1 MASREEPQ
9 VDDTR
14 GLPDRPA
21 PQETLFEDEST
32 EEEAVEQAAPAA
44 ERNGEAPNARTAEP
58 VSPARPRGV
67 GSFAGGPPPVSSPP
81 PTMPLFTQPEPP
93 RADAASRFRV
103 TTVESTA
110 AFRPAGP
117 PPVRPAA
124 TEPPAE
130 APAPDAEASSEPAD
144 ATEAAEPTSEAV
156 EAAESA
162 EAAAVQSASGATDT
176 GSETAEAAEPEAET
190 PAPKPKRTRAS
201 RSRAKARADAPT
213 EAIPPIAASTAE
225 MPEAETPTILLSA
238 VEAITVEATPIPAEA
253 LEAEVE
259 ETAEAP
265 RATDAEAEEAE
276 ETAEAPRATEAEP
289 GVTGPE
295 PGVIEPEPSV
305 AEPEPGVAEPG
316 REPEAAAEGPA
327 AAASEPAETP
337 PGSSE
342 PADGAPAAAA
352 ETIPV
357 GYGPVAAA
365 ETKDAAEAAEEPTV
379 AEAGV
384 RETHT
389 AEPPTRAAGTRS
401 RRRRGRSSRT
411 AAPSE
416 GEPAAQAEAAG
427 GGEPSGQAE
436 ATRSTMT
443 PDPLVAGTAQPLG
456 AREAAE
462 ATRAATG
469 TGAEEQAIEG
479 GDDTADTAEGP
490 AGSARTR
497 ARRRRRAA
505 AKARLRGVPL
515 GETEAL
521 DTPEAEDADAAT
533 RAGGT
538 ATAVAPSDSGE
549 ATADTAT
556 APGGPTRTDRSAPV
570 QGDRQGRER
579 GGRQRAAASAAP
591 ADTETDAELPTPAR
605 GRGRG
610 RRRGNGSRGQG
621 EAAAPAAAAA
631 VAEPAAR
638 TSAPER
644 STRLEANR
652 TRGVR
657 QGADRGRRRRRGGL
671 TEDQKRILREGPE
684 RRMLVTEGAER
695 TQIGVIEG
703 RALVEHYVTRKSG
716 RSLVGNIY
724 LGRVQNVLP
733 GMEAA
738 FVDVGKGRNAVLYAG
753 EVNYNEEDLD
763 GEAPRIERALKP
775 GQAILVQVTKDPIGA
790 KGARLTT
797 QVSLAGRYLVLQPED
812 STFGI
817 SRRLPEAERI
827 RLREIL
833 KEVRPKG
840 LGLIVRTAAEGATA
854 DDLRADLARL
864 QARWETI
871 ERKAKKAS
879 PPAVIYQEPELV
891 VRVIRDIFSPDFVEL
906 VVDAPGLYERVKAY
920 LEEVAPDLLPK
931 VHAHDGKL
939 PLFEQ
944 YRVTEQIHKALER
957 KVWLPSG
964 GSLVIDQTEAMTVVD
979 VNTGKYVGKSNLE
992 ETVVATNLEAAEE
1005 IVRQL
1010 RLRDIGGIIIIDFID
1025 MLFEK
1030 NQQAVVERLRSALA
1044 RDKTK
1049 SQVME
1054 VSSLG
1059 LVQMTRKRVS
1069 GGLLDNF
1076 SETCPAC
1083 EGRGVVITHE
1093 V

>member
-14 GLPDRPA
+14 GLPDVPA
-21 PQETLFEDEST
+21 PQETLFEEP
-32 EEEAVEQAAPAA
+32 EEEQAEPEATAAP
-44 ERNGEAPNARTAEP
+44 ERNGDAPGAQGAT
-58 VSPARPRGV
+58 VSPGRPRGMA
-67 GSFAGGPPPVSSPP
+67 SFAGGPPPVSTPP
-81 PTMPLFTQPEPP
+81 PTQPLFTQTEITPP
-93 RADAASRFRV
+93 ATPSFQV
-103 TTVESTA
+103 ITVESTA

-117 PPVRPAA
+117 PPPA
-124 TEPPAE
+124 PALTE
-130 APAPDAEASSEPAD
+130 APAAL
-144 ATEAAEPTSEAV
+144 
-156 EAAESA
+156 
-162 EAAAVQSASGATDT
+162 
-176 GSETAEAAEPEAET
+176 AAEPE
-190 PAPKPKRTRAS
+190 
-201 RSRAKARADAPT
+201 D
-213 EAIPPIAASTAE
+213 
-225 MPEAETPTILLSA
+225 
-238 VEAITVEATPIPAEA
+238 
-253 LEAEVE
+253 EVE
-259 ETAEAP
+259 DGDEETTARSEPTTAPQATAAPETA
-265 RATDAEAEEAE
+265 
-276 ETAEAPRATEAEP
+276 
-289 GVTGPE
+289 VPE
-295 PGVIEPEPSV
+295 PAAE
-305 AEPEPGVAEPG
+305 AEPEPEPRAPKPRPARRSRSGRAARERAE
-316 REPEAAAEGPA
+316 
-327 AAASEPAETP
+327 
-337 PGSSE
+337 
-342 PADGAPAAAA
+342 AAAA
-352 ETIPV
+352 ETTTTGASGPEAAAAEEPV
-357 GYGPVAAA
+357 AESTAETPVAASEA
-365 ETKDAAEAAEEPTV
+365 PGAVTDQPASATTEAQAAAAPSDAPDATAATEAPEAAEAA
-379 AEAGV
+379 ASEAPSG
-384 RETHT
+384 RS
-389 AEPPTRAAGTRS
+389 GTRS
-401 RRRRGRSSRT
+401 RRRRSRSGR
-411 AAPSE
+411 AA
-416 GEPAAQAEAAG
+416 AAQAQADAESEPITEGEAATQPETSAPSAAIAG
-427 GGEPSGQAE
+427 QPPSGEAGTTSAAIATAAGNAPLTPGTAE
-436 ATRSTMT
+436 ATG
-443 PDPLVAGTAQPLG
+443 D
-456 AREAAE
+456 AA
-462 ATRAATG
+462 
-469 TGAEEQAIEG
+469 
-479 GDDTADTAEGP
+479 DDADEP

-505 AKARLRGVPL
+505 AKARLRGSSPVDTDDQASDAGTGQGSAPAATQPASRQPAPAAPERPAVPERPAAPVRPQAPQ
-515 GETEAL
+515 GRGNARQQ
-521 DTPEAEDADAAT
+521 AAADAAPE
-533 RAGGT
+533 
-538 ATAVAPSDSGE
+538 AP
-549 ATADTAT
+549 AAD
-556 APGGPTRTDRSAPV
+556 
-570 QGDRQGRER
+570 
-579 GGRQRAAASAAP
+579 AAP
-591 ADTETDAELPTPAR
+591 AAPAGDEAPPSR

-610 RRRGNGSRGQG
+610 RRRVGSRSQTEQADGTATEQ
-621 EAAAPAAAAA
+621 APART
-631 VAEPAAR
+631 PAPA
-638 TSAPER
+638 ER
-644 STRLEANR
+644 STRLEAAR
-652 TRGVR
+652 TRGAR
-657 QGADRGRRRRRGGL
+657 QGQGPDRSRRRRGGL
-671 TEDQKRILREGPE
+671 TEDQKRVLREGPE

-703 RALVEHYVTRKSG
+703 RTLVEHYVTRKAG
-716 RSLVGNIY
+716 RSMVGNIY

-738 FVDVGKGRNAVLYAG
+738 FVDIGKGRNAVLYAG

-763 GEAPRIERALKP
+763 GEAPRIEKALKP

-817 SRRLPEAERI
+817 SRRLPEGERI

-840 LGLIVRTAAEGATA
+840 LGLIVRTAADGATA
-854 DDLRADLARL
+854 DDLRADLTRL

-871 ERKAKKAS
+871 ERKARKAS

-906 VVDAPGLYERVKAY
+906 VVDAPGLFQRVQSY

-931 VHAHDGKL
+931 VRAHDGQL
-939 PLFEQ
+939 ALFEQ

-1069 GGLLDNF
+1069 GGLLDSF

>member
-14 GLPDRPA
+14 GLPDVPA
-21 PQETLFEDEST
+21 PQETLFEEDPKPEETT
-32 EEEAVEQAAPAA
+32 EATATPDLNGDAPS
-44 ERNGEAPNARTAEP
+44 PTAEASGV
-58 VSPARPRGV
+58 VSPARPRGMA
-67 GSFAGGPPPVSSPP
+67 SFPGGPPPVSTPP
-81 PTMPLFTQPEPP
+81 PTVPLFTQPEP
-93 RADAASRFRV
+93 AAAPSFRV

-117 PPVRPAA
+117 PPPAPPVTEPPPA
-124 TEPPAE
+124 LAAETEAEVAAEVATEATSAGNEAPVEVEGEAASPPEVAAPEAAAAGEATTAETEPPAAAGAETTEAE
-130 APAPDAEASSEPAD
+130 APPAKPARRSRGGRGKARDRAEAA
-144 ATEAAEPTSEAV
+144 
-156 EAAESA
+156 SA
-162 EAAAVQSASGATDT
+162 EA
-176 GSETAEAAEPEAET
+176 
-190 PAPKPKRTRAS
+190 
-201 RSRAKARADAPT
+201 
-213 EAIPPIAASTAE
+213 
-225 MPEAETPTILLSA
+225 
-238 VEAITVEATPIPAEA
+238 
-253 LEAEVE
+253 
-259 ETAEAP
+259 
-265 RATDAEAEEAE
+265 
-276 ETAEAPRATEAEP
+276 RATEA
-289 GVTGPE
+289 
-295 PGVIEPEPSV
+295 
-305 AEPEPGVAEPG
+305 
-316 REPEAAAEGPA
+316 PA
-327 AAASEPAETP
+327 QAPAGTE
-337 PGSSE
+337 
-342 PADGAPAAAA
+342 APAAAA
-352 ETIPV
+352 QAPEAPPAGPAAPPATSAAPPAGTET
-357 GYGPVAAA
+357 A
-365 ETKDAAEAAEEPTV
+365 ELPV
-379 AEAGV
+379 AEA
-384 RETHT
+384 ETVQT
-389 AEPPTRAAGTRS
+389 APVEPSADEQPARPGTRS
-401 RRRRGRSSRT
+401 RRRRSRGGRS
-411 AAPSE
+411 
-416 GEPAAQAEAAG
+416 AAQAAGEQATTPESETATQPMAALRAAG
-427 GGEPSGQAE
+427 AGDEGTAELPATPAASVDVDADADQGATTVVLPTATAE
-436 ATRSTMT
+436 AEPEEDST
-443 PDPLVAGTAQPLG
+443 D
-456 AREAAE
+456 EAL
-462 ATRAATG
+462 T
-469 TGAEEQAIEG
+469 EG
-479 GDDTADTAEGP
+479 
-490 AGSARTR
+490 GSARTR

-505 AKARLRGVPL
+505 AKARLRSVDTDEPKAGAA
-515 GETEAL
+515 TEA
-521 DTPEAEDADAAT
+521 TPTPAPAQPATQAAPARPEKPAASPAERPQGSSSRGPGRQRGAANVAASTAPAADAAT
-533 RAGGT
+533 
-538 ATAVAPSDSGE
+538 DE
-549 ATADTAT
+549 A
-556 APGGPTRTDRSAPV
+556 
-570 QGDRQGRER
+570 
-579 GGRQRAAASAAP
+579 
-591 ADTETDAELPTPAR
+591 TPAR
-605 GRGRG
+605 SRGRG
-610 RRRGNGSRGQG
+610 RRRVGPRSQG
-621 EAAAPAAAAA
+621 EAAATP
-631 VAEPAAR
+631 VTEPAPAR
-638 TSAPER
+638 TPVPAER
-644 STRLEANR
+644 STRLEASKAR
-652 TRGVR
+652 GTRQG

-671 TEDQKRILREGPE
+671 TEDQKRVLREGPE

-703 RALVEHYVTRKSG
+703 RTLVEHYVTRKSG
-716 RSLVGNIY
+716 RSMVGNIY
-724 LGRVQNVLP
+724 QGRVQNVLP

-738 FVDVGKGRNAVLYAG
+738 FVDIGKGRNAVLYAG

-763 GEAPRIERALKP
+763 GEAPRIEKALKP

-817 SRRLPEAERI
+817 SRRLPENERI

-871 ERKAKKAS
+871 ERKARKAS

-906 VVDAPGLYERVKAY
+906 VVDAPGLYERVKSY

-931 VHAHDGKL
+931 VHAHDGRL
-939 PLFEQ
+939 ALFEQ

-992 ETVVATNLEAAEE
+992 ETVVATNLEAADE

-1030 NQQAVVERLRSALA
+1030 NQHAVVERLRSALA

-1069 GGLLDNF
+1069 GGLLDSF

-1083 EGRGVVITHE
+1083 EGRGVVITHD

>member
-9 VDDTR
+9 VEDTR
-14 GLPDRPA
+14 GLPDVPA
-21 PQETLFEDEST
+21 PQETLFE
-32 EEEAVEQAAPAA
+32 EEPSPEETAEATAGP
-44 ERNGEAPNARTAEP
+44 ERNGDTPSATSEP
-58 VSPARPRGV
+58 GVVSPARPRGV
-67 GSFAGGPPPVSSPP
+67 ASFPGGPPPVSTPP
-81 PTMPLFTQPEPP
+81 PTAPLFPQAEPVTP
-93 RADAASRFRV
+93 AKLSFRV

-117 PPVRPAA
+117 PPAAPPPTETSPAL
-124 TEPPAE
+124 
-130 APAPDAEASSEPAD
+130 
-144 ATEAAEPTSEAV
+144 
-156 EAAESA
+156 
-162 EAAAVQSASGATDT
+162 
-176 GSETAEAAEPEAET
+176 AAEPEPEVEVEEVEIQAEV
-190 PAPKPKRTRAS
+190 
-201 RSRAKARADAPT
+201 
-213 EAIPPIAASTAE
+213 TA
-225 MPEAETPTILLSA
+225 A
-238 VEAITVEATPIPAEA
+238 VEPQTAVEPAAEATVEAAPPAAEASATAEVAPPAAEAAVKVEPPAAEASATAKVETPPAKPARRTRSGRTSKARDRAAATTTEAPATETPVTGAAAPEAAAAEAPVVETAAQAPPTASGSVEIEAAGPSGGEPAEMGEEPA
-253 LEAEVE
+253 ARPATRGRRRRSRSGRAATQPDGEPAAESQTAIQPVAAAE
-259 ETAEAP
+259 PSATGPETAEAP
-265 RATDAEAEEAE
+265 T
-276 ETAEAPRATEAEP
+276 
-289 GVTGPE
+289 
-295 PGVIEPEPSV
+295 
-305 AEPEPGVAEPG
+305 
-316 REPEAAAEGPA
+316 PEAAA
-327 AAASEPAETP
+327 
-337 PGSSE
+337 SSD
-342 PADGAPAAAA
+342 AGQGTAAA
-352 ETIPV
+352 EV
-357 GYGPVAAA
+357 
-365 ETKDAAEAAEEPTV
+365 
-379 AEAGV
+379 
-384 RETHT
+384 
-389 AEPPTRAAGTRS
+389 
-401 RRRRGRSSRT
+401 
-411 AAPSE
+411 
-416 GEPAAQAEAAG
+416 
-427 GGEPSGQAE
+427 
-436 ATRSTMT
+436 
-443 PDPLVAGTAQPLG
+443 
-456 AREAAE
+456 
-462 ATRAATG
+462 ATG
-469 TGAEEQAIEG
+469 TGEIQAEEDVAG
-479 GDDTADTAEGP
+479 AEASR

-505 AKARLRGVPL
+505 AKARLRGAQP
-515 GETEAL
+515 GE
-521 DTPEAEDADAAT
+521 AT
-533 RAGGT
+533 GT
-538 ATAVAPSDSGE
+538 AEAGE
-549 ATADTAT
+549 ATATADGEPAGTQPASVGTERPAAERTRSAAARGPGRQRGAAT
-556 APGGPTRTDRSAPV
+556 APAGGAP
-570 QGDRQGRER
+570 
-579 GGRQRAAASAAP
+579 AAATTTAGTEEAAP
-591 ADTETDAELPTPAR
+591 APAR

-610 RRRGNGSRGQG
+610 RRRVGSRSQG
-621 EAAAPAAAAA
+621 EAATATATSTATEPAPA
-631 VAEPAAR
+631 PAPAPAR
-638 TSAPER
+638 TPAPAER
-644 STRLEANR
+644 STRLEASR
-652 TRGVR
+652 ARGTR
-657 QGADRGRRRRRGGL
+657 QGQGGDRGRRRRRGGL
-671 TEDQKRILREGPE
+671 TEDQKRVLREGPE

-703 RALVEHYVTRKSG
+703 RTLVEHYVTRKTG
-716 RSLVGNIY
+716 RSMVGNIY

-738 FVDVGKGRNAVLYAG
+738 FIDIGKGRNAVLYAG

-763 GEAPRIERALKP
+763 GEAPRIEKALKP

-817 SRRLPEAERI
+817 SRRLPEAERL

-864 QARWETI
+864 QARWDTI

-906 VVDAPGLYERVKAY
+906 VVDAPGLYERVKTY

-931 VHAHDGKL
+931 VRAHDGRL
-939 PLFEQ
+939 ALFEQ
-944 YRVTEQIHKALER
+944 YRVSEQIHKALER

-1030 NQQAVVERLRSALA
+1030 NQHAVVERLRSALA

-1069 GGLLDNF
+1069 GGLLDSF